1 MKYYLGI
8 DLGGT
13 NIAVGIVD
21 ETGKILYRHQAPT
34 YSRLPFPKLVK
45 RIADVATTC
54 VENSPFSMNDL
65 EWVGMGTPSCI
76 NPKTGLLVNANN
88 LGWRNVPLEKELK
101 KHISLP
107 LFIGNDASCAAL
119 GEAVCGAAADYDN
132 VVMATIGT
140 GLGGGVILN
149 KKLYSGADNMGVE
162 IGHTKLVYDGLLCTC
177 GKKGCLECYASA
189 TALKQQ
195 TRDAM
200 AKHPGSMMWRLVDD
214 VSRVTARTAFDAA
227 DEKDPAAM
235 AVIDRFLSYLAAGLS
250 SLVTIFRPDVILL
263 GGGVSHQGKA
273 LFDPLQKKLRQE
285 TFAAEEIGVPP
296 VLPAALGNDAGI
308 IGAAFLGKQ

>member
-13 NIAVGIVD
+13 NIAVGIVN
-21 ETGKILYRHQAPT
+21 EAGEILSRHRAPT
-34 YSRLPFPKLVK
+34 MPHLSFPDLVE
-45 RIADVATTC
+45 RIADTARIA
-54 VENSPFSMNDL
+54 VEQSPFSEN
-65 EWVGMGTPSCI
+65 EIEYVGLGTPSCV

-88 LGWRNVPLEKELK
+88 LGWRNVPLEAELR
-101 KHISLP
+101 KHIKKP

-119 GEAVCGAAADYDN
+119 GEAICGAAAKYDN
-132 VVMATIGT
+132 VLMATLGT

-195 TRDAM
+195 TREAM
-200 AKHPGSMMWRLVDD
+200 AKHPGSIMWQLAGD
-214 VSRVTARTAFDAA
+214 SSHVTARTAFDAA

-235 AVIDRFLSYLAAGLS
+235 AVIDRYLSYLAAGLS
-250 SLVTIFRPDVILL
+250 TLVTIFRPDVVLL
-263 GGGVSHQGKA
+263 GGGLSHQGDS
-273 LFDPLQKKLRQE
+273 LFEPLRKKLYE
-285 TFAAEEIGVPP
+285 CTFAAAEIGIPP